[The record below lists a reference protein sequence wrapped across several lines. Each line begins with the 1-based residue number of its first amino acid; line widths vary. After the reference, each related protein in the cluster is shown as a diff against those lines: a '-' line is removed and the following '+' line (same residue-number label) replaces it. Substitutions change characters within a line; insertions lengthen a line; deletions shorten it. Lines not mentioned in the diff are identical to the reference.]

1 MGTEGR
7 NGETGERGIVEA
19 QSWAL
24 VTEGES
30 EGEGGEER
38 DGQIPGIRG
47 RRGGCINL
55 GAGDCGSQSPGWPPM
70 IQRPDSHV
78 VV

>member
-7 NGETGERGIVEA
+7 NEGTGERGIVEP

-30 EGEGGEER
+30 EGEGGGER
-38 DGQIPGIRG
+38 DGQIPGI
-47 RRGGCINL
+47 
-55 GAGDCGSQSPGWPPM
+55 
-70 IQRPDSHV
+70 
-78 VV
+78 